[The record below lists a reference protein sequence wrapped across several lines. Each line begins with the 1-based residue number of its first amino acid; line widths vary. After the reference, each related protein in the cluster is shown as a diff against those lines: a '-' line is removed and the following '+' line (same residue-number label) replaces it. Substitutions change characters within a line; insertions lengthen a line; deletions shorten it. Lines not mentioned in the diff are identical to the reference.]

1 MKKLF
6 ILLAIFTS
14 FATMAQSVGINAD
27 GSAANAS
34 AMLDVSST
42 TIGFLPPRMTNAQR
56 TAISEPAAG
65 LMVWCTDCGVS
76 GEMQVYNGVI
86 WMNFSGAA
94 ALSPCGAFVS
104 PGVFK
109 VFACYNLGA
118 TDTTVDP
125 NVPVQAIH
133 GNYYQWGRIAA
144 VADAN
149 TSAAAIVGWNTT
161 TAANGAW
168 IDGSKTVNDPCPNG
182 FRVPTKTQWDGV
194 ILNNTV
200 SRVGSWLNDGNFT
213 SAISWGPNIS
223 TKTLTLPA
231 AGYRSNLSGTLSY
244 RGSNGY
250 YWSSTENGSYAWYLS
265 FYSSSAIPGSNYRSN
280 GISVRCVSE

>member
-1 MKKLF
+1 
-6 ILLAIFTS
+6 
-14 FATMAQSVGINAD
+14 MAQSVGINAD

-133 GNYYQWGRIAA
+133 GNYYQWGKIAA
-144 VADAN
+144 VADAS
-149 TSAAAIVGWNTT
+149 TSASAIVGWNA
-161 TAANGAW
+161 TAAADNSW
-168 IDGSKTVNDPCPNG
+168 SDTSKTLNDPCPTG
-182 FRVPTKTQWDGV
+182 FRVPTNAQWTNV
-194 ILNNTV
+194 IANNTV
-200 SRVGSWLNDGNFT
+200 IRTGTWGINAANFST
-213 SAISWGPNIS
+213 ALSFGPNS
-223 TKTLTLPA
+223 TTKSLTLPV
-231 AGYRSNLSGTLSY
+231 AGLRSNTDGALTNRANNGAYWCSSWSGINARQLFFYANDLYVRDLSRVYGV
-244 RGSNGY
+244 
-250 YWSSTENGSYAWYLS
+250 
-265 FYSSSAIPGSNYRSN
+265 
-280 GISVRCVSE
+280 SVRCISE